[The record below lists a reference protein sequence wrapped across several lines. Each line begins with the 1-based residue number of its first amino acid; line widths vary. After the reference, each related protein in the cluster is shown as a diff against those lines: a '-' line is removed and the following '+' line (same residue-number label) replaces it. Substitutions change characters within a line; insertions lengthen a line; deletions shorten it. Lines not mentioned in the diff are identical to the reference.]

1 MTWCCCE
8 KSGKFSKWGGKLC
21 DFLRFLCIIVGRA
34 AEIMLSFGRN
44 SYTKQLLSRGRT
56 LASVSVTALESKI
69 NSILEAELKP
79 SKLEVKDTSGGCGAM
94 FDIKVSSTK
103 FAGQSL
109 VAQHKMVTNA
119 IKAEIKE
126 IHGLTLKTIAI
137 KE

>member
-1 MTWCCCE
+1 
-8 KSGKFSKWGGKLC
+8 
-21 DFLRFLCIIVGRA
+21 
-34 AEIMLSFGRN
+34 LSFSCLHGERRASFFDLYLFHSPYLALTRMFSLGRRICSSAVVRVRN
-44 SYTKQLLSRGRT
+44 LSSS
-56 LASVSVTALESKI
+56 ASVTELESKI

-94 FDIKVSSTK
+94 FDIKVSSAM

-126 IHGLTLKTIAI
+126 IHGLTLKTTAV
-137 KE
+137 KP

>member
-1 MTWCCCE
+1 M
-8 KSGKFSKWGGKLC
+8 
-21 DFLRFLCIIVGRA
+21 RVRN
-34 AEIMLSFGRN
+34 LS
-44 SYTKQLLSRGRT
+44 SS
-56 LASVSVTALESKI
+56 ASVTELESKI

-94 FDIKVSSTK
+94 FDIKVSSAM

-126 IHGLTLKTIAI
+126 IHGLTLKTTAV
-137 KE
+137 KP